1 MRNAKYIN
9 TEATEAFTAPH
20 RKKLDGYTYKD
31 LAYTGQGIRALL
43 SKSSHK
49 FDMQNGKQIITKGM
63 YLSPSDE
70 MSRVL
75 KIKPI
80 NTCPNATKTCRAGC
94 LIFTGRMKFKT
105 SISCRVKKTAL
116 FYKFPIEFLDQ
127 LIDEIFSED
136 RIAFREGNQLQIRLN
151 GTSDIPWEN
160 FINMSLLIKDMR
172 ALNMFYDYTKSPTR
186 NTDPNYK
193 LTFSVSGKTTMDQ
206 MLTALQ
212 SGSIAIVVDPKSH
225 KALTKLESPYVIDGD
240 LSDHR
245 PQDPIG
251 SIVILKLKGK
261 RSENTPFVK
270 NTEFVVNTIIQLKKQ
285 AHTITE
291 KIA

>member
-1 MRNAKYIN
+1 
-9 TEATEAFTAPH
+9 
-20 RKKLDGYTYKD
+20 
-31 LAYTGQGIRALL
+31 
-43 SKSSHK
+43 
-49 FDMQNGKQIITKGM
+49 
-63 YLSPSDE
+63 
-70 MSRVL
+70 
-75 KIKPI
+75 
-80 NTCPNATKTCRAGC
+80 
-94 LIFTGRMKFKT
+94 
-105 SISCRVKKTAL
+105 
-116 FYKFPIEFLDQ
+116 
-127 LIDEIFSED
+127 
-136 RIAFREGNQLQIRLN
+136 
-151 GTSDIPWEN
+151 
-160 FINMSLLIKDMR
+160 MSLLIKDMR

-225 KALTKLESPYVIDGD
+225 KALTKLESPYIIDGD

-270 NTEFVVNTIIQLKKQ
+270 NTEFVLNTIIQLKKQ